1 MDLTKIKEFPI
12 SIYGL
17 YLKKEEVLSK
27 ARARIFYRGENRNGS
42 YISDSF
48 AEKLIE
54 SAPYTPIKGIYEN
67 SDYSD
72 HGEARTEGRVYGIV
86 PETTNFAWETYLDED
101 GISREYACVD
111 VLLFTAIYPEAKEI
125 VGKSLSMEL
134 HSPTLKGS
142 WELVNGKR
150 LFVFTEGAFLG
161 LQVLGEDIEPC
172 FEGASFYTF
181 HKLLEEFLLK
191 YTSQSNTKKGGEPLM
206 EKEFKLSHRQTE
218 NFLWN
223 LLNPNFNEDGGWK
236 VDYYIVETYDE
247 YVLVV
252 ASDEET
258 YMRISYTKD
267 DTEDT
272 VELGE
277 STQVY
282 IIDVTESERAALNAL
297 RELNQGSFDKVEET
311 FQKGLSHDGIVEEH
325 TAIIEEKDTLYTE
338 LETNYEST
346 KTELEET
353 REQFTEIKTELEAL
367 QAYKEEI
374 ELKQKEAIF
383 ARYANKLESEV
394 LESYKERLE
403 EFTILE
409 LDKELAYEL
418 VSRAPSLFEE
428 KEEDTVPF
436 QRKPEVLSGLEAL
449 LTKYEK

>member
-1 MDLTKIKEFPI
+1 M
-12 SIYGL
+12 G
-17 YLKKEEVLSK
+17 
-27 ARARIFYRGENRNGS
+27 N
-42 YISDSF
+42 
-48 AEKLIE
+48 
-54 SAPYTPIKGIYEN
+54 
-67 SDYSD
+67 
-72 HGEARTEGRVYGIV
+72 
-86 PETTNFAWETYLDED
+86 
-101 GISREYACVD
+101 
-111 VLLFTAIYPEAKEI
+111 
-125 VGKSLSMEL
+125 
-134 HSPTLKGS
+134 
-142 WELVNGKR
+142 
-150 LFVFTEGAFLG
+150 
-161 LQVLGEDIEPC
+161 
-172 FEGASFYTF
+172 
-181 HKLLEEFLLK
+181 
-191 YTSQSNTKKGGEPLM
+191 
-206 EKEFKLSHRQTE
+206 EFKLSHRQTE
-218 NFLWN
+218 NFLWD
-223 LLNPNFNEDGGWK
+223 LLNPNYNQEGGW
-236 VDYYIVETYDE
+236 VVNYYIIETYDE

-258 YMRISYTKD
+258 YMRVFYTKD

-277 STQVY
+277 SIQVY

-311 FQKGLSHDGIVEEH
+311 FQKGLSHDEIVEEH
-325 TAIIEEKDTLYTE
+325 AATIEEKDTLYTE
-338 LETNYEST
+338 LETSYEST

-353 REQFTEIKTELEAL
+353 REQFTEIKTELETL
-367 QAYKEEI
+367 QTYKEEI

-428 KEEDTVPF
+428 EEEDTTSF